1 MVGRAPTLGRHQAR
15 KDPPLLPRRP
25 PSFLGVLAPMI
36 GLALTA
42 GCGTG
47 TAMTSGEPA
56 EGASSRTATPSR
68 SAAVTPSRTASAT
81 ATTTATTSASPSP
94 TAAEP
99 MRTTFAGRLLTVEH
113 LSASTG
119 GSTEWRVERTVRA
132 EPTEPVSRCQKFG
145 LTSIGALRVVART
158 FQGTDAATPSAPAD
172 AAASLV
178 ARFPDPKT
186 ARRAYA
192 VLESWHAQ
200 CKEQLAGHERSEV
213 GPLHEVTVVPAGSSA
228 GSYVLSYGPDEAGT
242 SWADAQGMVRVG
254 NKIALVSVRASAA
267 GGERGLEESVAAAV
281 RTAAD
286 RLV

>member
-1 MVGRAPTLGRHQAR
+1 
-15 KDPPLLPRRP
+15 LLPRRP
-25 PSFLGVLAPMI
+25 PSFLGVLAPLI

-47 TAMTSGEPA
+47 TTMTAEQPAADASG
-56 EGASSRTATPSR
+56 RTTTPSR
-68 SAAVTPSRTASAT
+68 SAAVPPSRTATTTPAASESAT
-81 ATTTATTSASPSP
+81 AAATTGEPVP
-94 TAAEP
+94 T
-99 MRTTFAGRLLTVEH
+99 TLAGRLLTVEQ

-119 GSTEWRVERTVRA
+119 DRTEWRVRRTVRA
-132 EPTEPVSRCQKFG
+132 EPAEPVSRCHKFG
-145 LTSIGALRVVART
+145 LTSIGALRVAART
-158 FQGTDAATPSAPAD
+158 FQAEDPATPAD
-172 AAASLV
+172 ASSLV

-200 CKEQLAGHERSEV
+200 CKTQLADQEWSEV
-213 GPLHEVTVVPAGSSA
+213 GTLHEVAVTPPRASA
-228 GSYVLSYGPDEAGT
+228 GSYLLTYGPDEAGV

-254 NKIALVSVRASAA
+254 TKIALVSLRASADA
-267 GGERGLEESVAAAV
+267 GPGLPEDLEASVAAAV